1 MNRCRSLWT
10 RGDCAPTDIG
20 ERKVAQV
27 LAAAP
32 FGAVPKADIAGEQ
45 PRKKAWE
52 QVALGLFIVVP
63 FAAVVAAVPV
73 AWGWGLS
80 WRDAVI
86 AVGMYAITGHGV
98 TVGFH
103 RHFTHRAFTAPPW
116 LRAALAVCGMMAIQ
130 GPVIEWVA
138 DHRKHHRFS
147 DRDGDPHSPWRY
159 GKSIKGLSRG
169 FAYAHLIWLFD
180 PVVTAD
186 EKFAPDL
193 CADRTIRRL
202 SDAFPAW
209 VALSMLAPPLIGGI
223 WSWSWQG
230 ALTAFFW
237 GSLVRVALL
246 HHVTFSINSVCH
258 IAGRNPFRTRDH
270 SRNVWWLAL
279 PSMGESW
286 HNFHH
291 AEPSSARHGV
301 GRFEIDTSAA
311 VIRIMERLHW
321 VRDVRWPDTATVA
334 RRRMLT

>member
-1 MNRCRSLWT
+1 MAHALTIQTIDPLRT
-10 RGDCAPTDIG
+10 IG
-20 ERKVAQV
+20 PEP
-27 LAAAP
+27 LST
-32 FGAVPKADIAGEQ
+32 
-45 PRKKAWE
+45 RKKNWE
-52 QVALGLFIVVP
+52 QVALALFVVVP

-73 AWGWGLS
+73 AWGRGLS
-80 WRDAVI
+80 VRDSVI
-86 AVGMYAITGHGV
+86 ALGMYAITGHGV

-103 RHFTHRAFTAPPW
+103 RHFTHRAFKARPW
-116 LRAALAVCGMMAIQ
+116 LRAGLAVCGMMAIQ

-138 DHRKHHRFS
+138 NHRKHHRFA

-159 GKSIKGLSRG
+159 GRNLRGLTRG
-169 FAYAHLIWLFD
+169 FAYAHMGWLFD
-180 PVVTAD
+180 PVVIAD
-186 EKFAPDL
+186 EKFAADL
-193 CADRTIRRL
+193 CADRTIRHL
-202 SDAFPAW
+202 SDAFPVW

-237 GSLVRVALL
+237 GSLVRVAAL

-258 IAGRNPFRTRDH
+258 ITGRAPFKTRDH

-301 GRFEIDTSAA
+301 GRLEFDTSAA
-311 VIRIMERLHW
+311 LIRAMERLHW
-321 VRDVRWPDTATVA
+321 VSDVRWPDTATIA
-334 RRRMLT
+334 RRRMRPNDPMVAT